1 MMLVQAFLV
10 GGLLC
15 AIFQTAL
22 MFTKIGIPK
31 LLIIGLALGGLGS
44 AFGLC
49 DMLSAFGGAGFSVM
63 VVGAAQAIFNAIMAL
78 FGGAWLPICI
88 VSAIFAVL
96 TVFGLIAGAVCRVL
110 HAAAPAQAER
120 PCATQTAADGALVPP
135 VPRGGLADD

>member
-1 MMLVQAFLV
+1 MMFVQAFLV

-22 MFTKIGIPK
+22 MFTKIGVPR

-63 VVGAAQAIFNAIMAL
+63 VVGAAWASGRHFPPEGTRTPPL
-78 FGGAWLPICI
+78 RHLP
-88 VSAIFAVL
+88 
-96 TVFGLIAGAVCRVL
+96 G
-110 HAAAPAQAER
+110 R
-120 PCATQTAADGALVPP
+120 PDPP
-135 VPRGGLADD
+135 